1 MSDILTQIWGGLHDF
16 KSMST
21 ILVTGGT
28 GFIGQA
34 LVRHLADSGHRVR
47 ILLRA
52 SSRSPN
58 LPRGL
63 PVEVAVSGLNDERGL
78 RAAMVGVDI
87 VYHLAGAEWRGA
99 YASLMEIDIQG
110 TQNVV
115 AAAADARVKRLFFV
129 SHLGADRASA
139 YPVLKAKAIAEE
151 YIRRSGIDFTIL
163 RTAIVFGKNDGFTT
177 GLAQLISSIP
187 RFFFVPGDG
196 ESLLQ
201 PLWVEDLATC
211 LVWALD
217 DGRTNNQMYEI
228 GGPEYLTFNQ
238 VVQTVIE
245 TLDIRRRLIH
255 LRQPY
260 LRALTVFLENLL
272 PATPVSVYWLDY
284 LATNR
289 ASNLDAIPRFFNLM
303 PSRLSHRLAY
313 LEGRDWRRDIWRIV
327 FRRRTN

>member
-1 MSDILTQIWGGLHDF
+1 MSA
-16 KSMST
+16 

-34 LVRHLADSGHRVR
+34 LVRHLTDAGHRVR

-52 SSRSPN
+52 SSQSPN
-58 LPRGL
+58 LPRSV
-63 PVEVAVSGLNDERGL
+63 PVEVAVSGLNDSRGL
-78 RAAMVGVDI
+78 RAAMVGIDT

-115 AAAADARVKRLFFV
+115 AAAADAKVRRLFFV

-139 YPVLKAKAIAEE
+139 YPVFKAKAIAEE
-151 YIRRSGIDFTIL
+151 YIRRSGIDYTIL
-163 RTAIVFGKNDGFTT
+163 RTAIVFGRNDGFTT
-177 GLAQLISSIP
+177 GLAQLLATIP
-187 RFFFVPGDG
+187 RVFLVPGDG

-211 LVWALD
+211 LTWALAD
-217 DGRTNNQMYEI
+217 QRTYNQMYEI

-238 VVQTVIE
+238 VVQTIIDVLGIQRS
-245 TLDIRRRLIH
+245 IIH

-260 LRALTVFLENLL
+260 LRAITVFLENLL

-289 ASNLDAIPRFFNLM
+289 ASSLDAIPRLFNLM
-303 PSRLSHRLAY
+303 PSRLSQRLAY
-313 LEGRDWRRDIWRIV
+313 LEDQDWARNMRRSL
-327 FRRRTN
+327 FRRRTP

>member
-1 MSDILTQIWGGLHDF
+1 
-16 KSMST
+16 
-21 ILVTGGT
+21 
-28 GFIGQA
+28 
-34 LVRHLADSGHRVR
+34 
-47 ILLRA
+47 
-52 SSRSPN
+52 
-58 LPRGL
+58 
-63 PVEVAVSGLNDERGL
+63 
-78 RAAMVGVDI
+78 MVGVDI
-87 VYHLAGAEWRGA
+87 VYHLAGAEWLGA

-163 RTAIVFGKNDGFTT
+163 RTAIVFGNNDGFTT

-187 RFFFVPGDG
+187 RFFLVPGDG
-196 ESLLQ
+196 ETLLQ

-211 LVWALD
+211 LLWALD
-217 DGRTNNQMYEI
+217 DERTNNQMYEI

-245 TLDIRRRLIH
+245 TLDIRRRLVH

-260 LRALTVFLENLL
+260 LRALTVLLENLM
-272 PATPVSVYWLDY
+272 PAMPVSVYWLDY

-303 PSRLSHRLAY
+303 PSRLSQRLAY
-313 LEGRDWRRDIWRIV
+313 LEGRDWRRDVWRMV
-327 FRRRTN
+327 FRRNTN

>member
-1 MSDILTQIWGGLHDF
+1 M
-16 KSMST
+16 
-21 ILVTGGT
+21 
-28 GFIGQA
+28 
-34 LVRHLADSGHRVR
+34 
-47 ILLRA
+47 LLRA
-52 SSRSPN
+52 SSQSPRIP
-58 LPRGL
+58 LSL
-63 PVEVAVSGLNDERGL
+63 PVEVAVSSLDDDRGL

-87 VYHLAGAEWRGA
+87 VYHLAGAEWQGA

-115 AAAADARVKRLFFV
+115 AAAVDADVKRLFFV

-139 YPVLKAKAIAEE
+139 YPVFKAKAIAEE
-151 YIRRSGIDFTIL
+151 YIRRSSIDYTIL
-163 RTAIVFGKNDGFTT
+163 RTAIVFGNNDGFTT

-187 RFFFVPGDG
+187 RVFIIPGDG

-217 DGRTNNQMYEI
+217 DPATNNQMFEI
-228 GGPEYLTFNQ
+228 GGPEYLTFNE
-238 VVQTVIE
+238 VVQTVME
-245 TLDIRRRLIH
+245 KLGTRKRLVH

-260 LRALTVFLENLL
+260 LRALTVFLENLM
-272 PATPVSVYWLDY
+272 PAAPVSVYWLDY

-303 PSRLSHRLAY
+303 PSRFSQRLAY
-313 LEGRDWRRDIWRIV
+313 LEDREWRSRMWRNML
-327 FRRRTN
+327 RRRPA

>member
-1 MSDILTQIWGGLHDF
+1 
-16 KSMST
+16 MST
-21 ILVTGGT
+21 ILLTGGT

-34 LVRHLADSGHRVR
+34 LVRHLADAGYKVR

-52 SSRSPN
+52 SSQSPN
-58 LPRGL
+58 LPRSL
-63 PVEVAVSGLNDERGL
+63 PVEVAISGLNDERGL

-87 VYHLAGAEWRGA
+87 VYHLAGAEWLGA

-110 TQNVV
+110 TQNIV
-115 AAAADARVKRLFFV
+115 AAAADARVRRLFFV

-151 YIRRSGIDFTIL
+151 YIRRSGIDFTIM
-163 RTAIVFGKNDGFTT
+163 RTAIVFGNNDGFTT
-177 GLAQLISSIP
+177 GLAQLVSSIP
-187 RFFFVPGDG
+187 TFFFVPGDG
-196 ESLLQ
+196 ENLLQ

-211 LVWALD
+211 LVWGLND
-217 DGRTNNQMYEI
+217 ERTFNQMFEI

-238 VVQTVIE
+238 VVQTVME
-245 TLDIRRRLIH
+245 KLNLRRRLVH

-260 LRALTVFLENLL
+260 LRALTVFMENIL

-289 ASNLDAIPRFFNLM
+289 ASNLDSIPRFFNLM
-303 PSRLSHRLAY
+303 PSRLSQRLAY
-313 LEGRDWRRDIWRIV
+313 LENHDWRRELWRTLI
-327 FRRRTN
+327 RRSGR

>member
-1 MSDILTQIWGGLHDF
+1 
-16 KSMST
+16 MST

-34 LVRHLADSGHRVR
+34 LVRHLTDAGHKVR

-58 LPRGL
+58 LPHSL
-63 PVEVAVSGLNDERGL
+63 PVEVAVSGLDDSRGL

-87 VYHLAGAEWRGA
+87 VYHLAGAEWRGV

-115 AAAADARVKRLFFV
+115 AAAADAKVKRLFFV

-163 RTAIVFGKNDGFTT
+163 RTAIVFGNEDGFTT
-177 GLAQLISSIP
+177 GLAQLIAGIP
-187 RFFFVPGDG
+187 GFFFVPGDG

-211 LVWALD
+211 MVWALD
-217 DGRTNNQMYEI
+217 DERTLNQMYEI

-238 VVQTVIE
+238 VVQTVVE
-245 TLDIRRRLIH
+245 VLDIKRRLVH

-260 LRALTVFLENLL
+260 LRALTVFLENLF
-272 PATPVSVYWLDY
+272 PSTPVSVYWLDY

-289 ASNLDAIPRFFNLM
+289 AGNLDAIPRFFNLM
-303 PSRLSHRLAY
+303 PSRLSQRLAY
-313 LEGRDWRRDIWRIV
+313 LENRDWRRVMWRAVI
-327 FRRRTN
+327 RRRAT

>member
-1 MSDILTQIWGGLHDF
+1 MSR
-16 KSMST
+16 

-34 LVRHLADSGHRVR
+34 LVRHLADAGHRVR

-52 SSRSPN
+52 STQSPN
-58 LPRGL
+58 LPRSL
-63 PVEVAVSGLNDERGL
+63 PVEVAVSSLDDERGL

-115 AAAADARVKRLFFV
+115 TAAADASVKRLFFV

-163 RTAIVFGKNDGFTT
+163 RTAIVFGNNDGFTT
-177 GLAQLISSIP
+177 GLAQLITSIP
-187 RFFFVPGDG
+187 SFFFVPGDG

-211 LVWALD
+211 LLWALD
-217 DGRTNNQMYEI
+217 DPATNNQMYEI
-228 GGPEYLTFNQ
+228 GGPEYLTFNE

-245 TLDIRRRLIH
+245 KLQIHRRLVH

-260 LRALTVFLENLL
+260 LRALTVFLENLI
-272 PATPVSVYWLDY
+272 PTTPVSVYWLDY

-303 PSRLSHRLAY
+303 PSRFSQRLAY
-313 LEGRDWRRDIWRIV
+313 LEGRQWRTNMWRSI
-327 FRRRTN
+327 FRRRPA

>member
-1 MSDILTQIWGGLHDF
+1 MSR
-16 KSMST
+16 

-52 SSRSPN
+52 SAQSPS
-58 LPRGL
+58 LPRSL
-63 PVEVAVSGLNDERGL
+63 PVEVAVSSLDDMRGL
-78 RAAMVGVDI
+78 RAAMVGVDL

-99 YASLMEIDIQG
+99 YGSLMEIDIQG

-115 AAAADARVKRLFFV
+115 VAAADAEVERLFFV

-139 YPVLKAKAIAEE
+139 YPVFKAKAIAEE
-151 YIRRSGIDFTIL
+151 FIRRSGIDYTIL
-163 RTAIVFGKNDGFTT
+163 RTAIVFGNNDGFTT
-177 GLAQLISSIP
+177 GLAQLVSSIP
-187 RFFFVPGDG
+187 RIFIVPGDG

-201 PLWVEDLATC
+201 PLWVEDLVTC

-217 DGRTNNQMYEI
+217 DPATINQMYEI
-228 GGPEYLTFNQ
+228 GGPEYLTFNEI
-238 VVQTVIE
+238 VQIIIDKLQTNK
-245 TLDIRRRLIH
+245 RLVH

-260 LRALTVFLENLL
+260 LRALTVFLENLI
-272 PATPVSVYWLDY
+272 PAAPVSVYWLDY

-289 ASNLDAIPRFFNLM
+289 AGNLDAIPRFFNLM
-303 PSRLSHRLAY
+303 PARFSQRLAY
-313 LEGRDWRRDIWRIV
+313 LENRVWRTQMWRSI
-327 FRRRTN
+327 FRRRPN

>member
-1 MSDILTQIWGGLHDF
+1 MN
-16 KSMST
+16 T

-34 LVRHLADSGHRVR
+34 LVRHLAEAGYHVR

-52 SSRSPN
+52 SSQSPN
-58 LPRGL
+58 LPRSV
-63 PVEVAVSGLNDERGL
+63 PVEVSVSSLADERGL
-78 RAAMVGVDI
+78 RAAMVGVDT

-99 YASLMEIDIQG
+99 YASLMEIDIRG

-115 AAAADARVKRLFFV
+115 AAAADARVGRLFFV

-151 YIRRSGIDFTIL
+151 YIRRSGIDYTIM
-163 RTAIVFGKNDGFTT
+163 RAAIVFGRNDGFTT
-177 GLAQLISSIP
+177 GLAQLLASIP
-187 RFFFVPGDG
+187 RFFLVPGDG

-211 LVWALD
+211 LTWALED
-217 DGRTNNQMYEI
+217 ERTFNQMYEI

-238 VVQTVIE
+238 VAQIIME
-245 TLDIRRRLIH
+245 ELGIQRKLIH

-260 LRALTVFLENLL
+260 LRALTVFLENIL
-272 PATPVSVYWLDY
+272 PSTPVSVYWLDY

-289 ASNLDAIPRFFNLM
+289 ASSLDAIPRLFNLM
-303 PSRLSHRLAY
+303 PSRFSQRLAY
-313 LEGRDWRRDIWRIV
+313 LDAHDWRRDMWRSLL
-327 FRRRTN
+327 RRYRD

>member
-1 MSDILTQIWGGLHDF
+1 
-16 KSMST
+16 MST

-34 LVRHLADSGHRVR
+34 LVRHLTDAGYHVR

-52 SSRSPN
+52 SSQSPN
-58 LPRGL
+58 LPRSV
-63 PVEVAVSGLNDERGL
+63 PVEVAVSSLADERGL
-78 RAAMVGVDI
+78 RASMVGVDT

-115 AAAADARVKRLFFV
+115 AAAADARVGRLFFV

-151 YIRRSGIDFTIL
+151 YIRRSGIDYTIM
-163 RTAIVFGKNDGFTT
+163 RAAIVYGRNDGFTT
-177 GLAQLISSIP
+177 GLAQLLSSIP
-187 RFFFVPGDG
+187 RFFLIPGDG

-211 LVWALD
+211 LTW
-217 DGRTNNQMYEI
+217 
-228 GGPEYLTFNQ
+228 
-238 VVQTVIE
+238 
-245 TLDIRRRLIH
+245 

-272 PATPVSVYWLDY
+272 PSTPVSVYWLDY

-289 ASNLDAIPRFFNLM
+289 ASSLDAIPRLFNLM
-303 PSRLSHRLAY
+303 PSRLSQRLAY
-313 LEGRDWRRDIWRIV
+313 LEAHDWRRDMWRSM
-327 FRRRTN
+327 FRRYRD

>member
-1 MSDILTQIWGGLHDF
+1 
-16 KSMST
+16 MST

-34 LVRHLADSGHRVR
+34 LVRHLADAGHRVR

-52 SSRSPN
+52 SSQSPN
-58 LPRGL
+58 LPRSL
-63 PVEVAVSGLNDERGL
+63 PVEVAVSSLNDERGL

-87 VYHLAGAEWRGA
+87 IYHLAGAEWRGA

-115 AAAADARVKRLFFV
+115 AAAADARIRRLFFV

-151 YIRRSGIDFTIL
+151 YIRRSGINFTIL
-163 RTAIVFGKNDGFTT
+163 RTAIVFGNNDGFTT
-177 GLAQLISSIP
+177 GLAQLISSLP
-187 RFFFVPGDG
+187 MFFFIPGDG
-196 ESLLQ
+196 ENLLQ

-217 DGRTNNQMYEI
+217 DERTYNHMYEI

-238 VVQTVIE
+238 VVQTVSE
-245 TLDIRRRLIH
+245 ALDIRRRLVH

-260 LRALTVFLENLL
+260 LRALTVFLENLF
-272 PATPVSVYWLDY
+272 PATPVSIYWLDY

-289 ASNLDAIPRFFNLM
+289 AGNLDAIPRFFNLM
-303 PSRLSHRLAY
+303 PSRLSHRLAH
-313 LEGRDWRRDIWRIV
+313 LENRDWRRAMWQTL
-327 FRRRTN
+327 FGRR

>member
-1 MSDILTQIWGGLHDF
+1 
-16 KSMST
+16 MST

-34 LVRHLADSGHRVR
+34 LVRHLADAGHKVR

-52 SSRSPN
+52 SARSPR
-58 LPRGL
+58 LPISL
-63 PVEVAVSGLNDERGL
+63 PVEVAISGLNDARGL
-78 RAAMVGVDI
+78 RAAMVGVDV

-110 TQNVV
+110 TQNIV
-115 AAAADARVKRLFFV
+115 AAAADARVRRLFFV

-151 YIRRSGIDFTIL
+151 YIRRSGVDFTIM
-163 RTAIVFGKNDGFTT
+163 RTAIVFGNNDGFTT
-177 GLAQLISSIP
+177 GLAQLVSSIP
-187 RFFFVPGDG
+187 GFFFVPGDG
-196 ESLLQ
+196 ENLLQ

-217 DGRTNNQMYEI
+217 DERTFNQMFEI

-238 VVQTVIE
+238 VIQTVIE
-245 TLDIRRRLIH
+245 KLKLRRRLVH

-260 LRALTVFLENLL
+260 LRALTVFLETIL

-289 ASNLDAIPRFFNLM
+289 ASTLDVIPRIFNLM
-303 PSRLSHRLAY
+303 PSRLSQRLAY
-313 LEGRDWRRDIWRIV
+313 LENRDWRRDMWRTI
-327 FRRRTN
+327 FSRQGR

>member
-1 MSDILTQIWGGLHDF
+1 M
-16 KSMST
+16 
-21 ILVTGGT
+21 VTGGT

-34 LVRHLADSGHRVR
+34 LVRHLADAGYKVR

-52 SSRSPN
+52 SSQSPN
-58 LPRGL
+58 LPRSL
-63 PVEVAVSGLNDERGL
+63 PVEVAISGLNDERSL

-87 VYHLAGAEWRGA
+87 VYHLAGAEWLGA

-110 TQNVV
+110 TQNIV
-115 AAAADARVKRLFFV
+115 AAAADARVRRLFFV

-151 YIRRSGIDFTIL
+151 YIRRSGIDFTIM
-163 RTAIVFGKNDGFTT
+163 RTAIVFGNNDGFTT

-187 RFFFVPGDG
+187 TFFFVPGDG

-211 LVWALD
+211 LVWGLND
-217 DGRTNNQMYEI
+217 ERTFNQMFEI

-238 VVQTVIE
+238 VVQTVME
-245 TLDIRRRLIH
+245 KLNLRRRLVH

-260 LRALTVFLENLL
+260 LRALTVFMENLL

-289 ASNLDAIPRFFNLM
+289 ASNLDSIPRFFNLM
-303 PSRLSHRLAY
+303 PSRLSQRLAY
-313 LEGRDWRRDIWRIV
+313 LENHDWRRELWRTLI
-327 FRRRTN
+327 RRSGR

>member
-1 MSDILTQIWGGLHDF
+1 
-16 KSMST
+16 MST
-21 ILVTGGT
+21 ILLTGGT

-34 LVRHLADSGHRVR
+34 LVRHLADSGHKVR

-52 SSRSPN
+52 SSQSPN
-58 LPRGL
+58 LPRSL
-63 PVEVAVSGLNDERGL
+63 PVEVAISSLDDERGL

-87 VYHLAGAEWRGA
+87 VYHLAGTEWRGA
-99 YASLMEIDIQG
+99 YASLMEIDILG

-115 AAAADARVKRLFFV
+115 AAAADARVRRLFFV

-163 RTAIVFGKNDGFTT
+163 RTAILFGNNDGFTT
-177 GLAQLISSIP
+177 GLAQLISGIP
-187 RFFFVPGDG
+187 GFFFIPGDG
-196 ESLLQ
+196 ENLLQ
-201 PLWVEDLATC
+201 PLWVEDLVTC

-217 DGRTNNQMYEI
+217 DERTNNQMYEI

-238 VVQTVIE
+238 VVQTVVE
-245 TLDIRRRLIH
+245 ALDTSRRLVH

-260 LRALTVFLENLL
+260 LRALTVFVENLL
-272 PATPVSVYWLDY
+272 PSTPVSVYWLDY

-303 PSRLSHRLAY
+303 PSRMSQRLAY
-313 LEGRDWRRDIWRIV
+313 LKNRDWSRSMWQTV
-327 FRRRTN
+327 FRRRAT